1 MKSEIKAPKTPYQP
15 GRLMAQARRTLEGV
29 KPTRHTMKLTLLV
42 QPDNTPD
49 GKHPGFSSLCPE
61 LDVASQGDTE
71 EEARDNLR
79 EALELF
85 LEDVD
90 QGELARRLAAGA
102 RVSQLDL
109 SA

>member
-1 MKSEIKAPKTPYQP
+1 
-15 GRLMAQARRTLEGV
+15 
-29 KPTRHTMKLTLLV
+29 MKLTAITY
-42 QPDNTPD
+42 PDTTPD
-49 GKHPGFSSLCPE
+49 GQNPGFSSHCPE

-90 QGELARRLAAGA
+90 PDELARRLAAGA
-102 RVSQLDL
+102 RVSQLEL
-109 SA
+109 AA